1 MSKNIK
7 YAVLIPAYK
16 PDEKFVDFVTLLRKQ
31 NIPVVVV
38 DDGSGEAC
46 SDFFV
51 SAEKVGCVVVHHE
64 VNGGKG
70 KALRTGFEEV
80 IRLNSK
86 GAGYN
91 YVVTADCDGQHD
103 IKAITTVV
111 EAAEESLLS
120 EKGPAFIIGGR
131 FRDEGEKIPF
141 KSKLG
146 NGFTRLVFKIATGL
160 SIHDTQTGLRAI
172 PETLFGEMLKI
183 KGDRY
188 EYEMN
193 MLLYTVERGI
203 GIREI
208 PIETIYIDNNSSSH
222 FNVIRDSLKI
232 YAVIFKFVA
241 SSLASYL
248 IDFVMLLVLQ
258 ALLIG
263 VLGEKNALAVATV
276 GARVISSIFNFI
288 FNKKLVF
295 KDEQNLISTLGKY
308 YLVAAL
314 ILGLKYSAL
323 YFLTIIGSM
332 HLVFANMIAELALY
346 ALSYTLQRVFV
357 FRKKRK

>member
-103 IKAITTVV
+103 IKAITAVV

-193 MLLYTVERGI
+193 MLLQIKTWHVQYKEV
-203 GIREI
+203 
-208 PIETIYIDNNSSSH
+208 PIKTIYYDNNAGTH
-222 FNVIRDSLKI
+222 FHPLRDSFLIISQILKFALSSMVSFLFDYVLFAI
-232 YAVIFKFVA
+232 LTIGFGWKYAIAYA
-241 SSLASYL
+241 S
-248 IDFVMLLVLQ
+248 
-258 ALLIG
+258 
-263 VLGEKNALAVATV
+263 
-276 GARVISSIFNFI
+276 ARVLSGILNYILNAKVVFGKSSPKSF
-288 FNKKLVF
+288 V
-295 KDEQNLISTLGKY
+295 KY
-308 YLVAAL
+308 MCVWAL
-314 ILGLKYSAL
+314 ILVL
-323 YFLTIIGSM
+323 GSFGGQVINGYL
-332 HLVFANMIAELALY
+332 HLPKILCKLVVDLPLFC
-346 ALSYTLQRVFV
+346 LSYWLQKRFV
-357 FRKKRK
+357 FKR

>member
-1 MSKNIK
+1 LSKNIK

-38 DDGSGEAC
+38 DDGSKDAC
-46 SDFFV
+46 KAFFD

-70 KALRTGFEEV
+70 KALRTGFEEI

-103 IKAITTVV
+103 IEAINTVV

-172 PETLFGEMLKI
+172 PETLFGEMLKV

-193 MLLYTVERGI
+193 MLLQIKTWHVHYKEV
-203 GIREI
+203 
-208 PIETIYIDNNSSSH
+208 PIKTIYYDNNAGTH
-222 FNVIRDSLKI
+222 FHPLRDSFLIISQILKFALSSMVSFLFDYVLFAI
-232 YAVIFKFVA
+232 LTIVFGWKYAVA
-241 SSLASYL
+241 Y
-248 IDFVMLLVLQ
+248 
-258 ALLIG
+258 
-263 VLGEKNALAVATV
+263 AVA
-276 GARVISSIFNFI
+276 RVLSGILNYILNAYTRWGY
-288 FNKKLVF
+288 KLE
-295 KDEQNLISTLGKY
+295 EQFSGLFAKYGLFYELGHSWNL
-308 YLVAAL
+308 
-314 ILGLKYSAL
+314 SA
-323 YFLTIIGSM
+323 YEI
-332 HLVFANMIAELALY
+332 
-346 ALSYTLQRVFV
+346 
-357 FRKKRK
+357 